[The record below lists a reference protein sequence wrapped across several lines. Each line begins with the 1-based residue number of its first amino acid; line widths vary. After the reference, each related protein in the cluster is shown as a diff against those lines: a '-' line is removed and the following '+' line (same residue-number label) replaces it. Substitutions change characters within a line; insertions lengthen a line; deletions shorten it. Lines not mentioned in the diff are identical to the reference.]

1 VFGQLPDLP
10 IKACASMRWFR
21 SNVRLGSRLALCA
34 LAIQFV
40 LAFGHFHDS
49 YAQPASTL
57 PDATAIRL
65 QGVVHF
71 AATQSHGLAG
81 ASQADVSRQA
91 KTSPVPEP
99 DGAPTDDCAV
109 CGVIAHANALAV
121 ATPPNLP
128 APQAAAFLYL
138 SADAGFVD
146 LNSARAAF
154 QPRAPPIC

>member
-1 VFGQLPDLP
+1 M
-10 IKACASMRWFR
+10 KWFR

-34 LAIQFV
+34 LAIQLV

-49 YAQPASTL
+49 YAQPAPTL

-65 QGVVHF
+65 QRVVHF

-81 ASQADVSRQA
+81 ASQANVSRQA
-91 KTSPVPEP
+91 KTSPDHEHN
-99 DGAPTDDCAV
+99 GAPTDDCAA
-109 CGVIAHANALAV
+109 CAVIAHANALA
-121 ATPPNLP
+121 AAMPPNLQ

-146 LNSARAAF
+146 LNSARVAF

>member
-1 VFGQLPDLP
+1 
-10 IKACASMRWFR
+10 MRWFR
-21 SNVRLGSRLALCA
+21 SNVRLGSQLALCA

-40 LAFGHFHDS
+40 VAFGHFHDS
-49 YAQPASTL
+49 YSQASTL
-57 PDATAIRL
+57 PDATALGL

-121 ATPPNLP
+121 APPPNLP
-128 APQAAAFLYL
+128 APQGAAFLYL

-146 LNSARAAF
+146 LNSARVAF